1 MSRIENGALALL
13 GITRSALALRAFTKS
28 VTACEVSA
36 ASALIVL
43 LPVAVPGGDVVLA
56 WSRPLMTFC
65 WLLAAAFSTW
75 VSLAGYRFETEI
87 PYTWLALP
95 VGTPAASPR
104 RVARPSMRKAEPLE
118 LTSAW
123 TPGNASAALKLG
135 TTVRRSTTLIVR
147 LADPAAAVDVRMT
160 RSLPS
165 VVALALL
172 STRTPLSF

>member
-1 MSRIENGALALL
+1 MSRIGNGGLGLL

-87 PYTWLALP
+87 PYTGLALP
-95 VGTPAASPR
+95 VGTPAGSPR
-104 RVARPSMRKAEPLE
+104 RAARPSVREAGPRQC
-118 LTSAW
+118 T
-123 TPGNASAALKLG
+123 AARG
-135 TTVRRSTTLIVR
+135 PR
-147 LADPAAAVDVRMT
+147 D
-160 RSLPS
+160 
-165 VVALALL
+165 
-172 STRTPLSF
+172 